1 MKLLYFQEYQ
11 MSADATQ
18 DSCHDQTLA
27 LLEEM
32 CFAVLVVEPL
42 CAALHPRKVPSV
54 PLGEG
59 KAQPNIW

>member
-1 MKLLYFQEYQ
+1 

-59 KAQPNIW
+59 KAQPNI